1 MTKKL
6 KEFTEHLARTMLV
19 LLLLSLSNMGMA
31 QTGTTMYIHLSYA
44 MQRYCSAMWRP
55 STSRSLQP

>member
-31 QTGTTMYIHLSYA
+31 QTGTTINGLVTDHQGNPLIGVSIQKEDVA
-44 MQRYCSAMWRP
+44 
-55 STSRSLQP
+55 